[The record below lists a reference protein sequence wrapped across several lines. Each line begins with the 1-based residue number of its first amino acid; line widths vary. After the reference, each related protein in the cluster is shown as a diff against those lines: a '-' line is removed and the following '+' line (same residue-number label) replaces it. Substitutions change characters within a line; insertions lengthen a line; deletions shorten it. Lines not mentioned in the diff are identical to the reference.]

1 MRLQSASVLVAEPD
15 EIHLLVGQV
24 ERQRP
29 QRLVVVRVDGVG
41 PLPYAEPHVR
51 WCERTV
57 NTKIG
62 DKHL

>member
-1 MRLQSASVLVAEPD
+1 MCVKKLNPLQTVDS
-15 EIHLLVGQV
+15 
-24 ERQRP
+24 
-29 QRLVVVRVDGVG
+29 VVVCMLGMRE
-41 PLPYAEPHVR
+41 PPYAEPHVQ